1 MAGRRFGA
9 FYARSFEKH
18 PYITL
23 AAANGTLG
31 VVADSLAQGFERFN
45 KPNDRLASK
54 SDATAT
60 DAGPQGW
67 DLARSARFLTFG
79 IGMAPLLAEWNHFI
93 EHRFPLRT
101 SSTANT
107 STTSAAAS
115 NVGARSAD
123 AARTFA
129 KLTGSSA
136 AADVLADKAKW
147 AGNKLAASDVG
158 SKITSAG
165 KVSIAALG
173 KRVAIDQGL
182 FAPFGLA
189 MFVLSMGIM
198 EGRSFSGIQE
208 KFSEMYFPALIANWQ
223 LWPAVQLV
231 NFRFVPLRYRVPFT
245 SSIGI
250 LWTLYLSLLNTSKTS
265 SRKEV
270 AATDPVST

>member
-1 MAGRRFGA
+1 MASAGRRFGA

-31 VVADSLAQGFERFN
+31 VIADTLAQGFERFN
-45 KPNDRLASK
+45 ASDKTHSSKVPEEVKK
-54 SDATAT
+54 SEE
-60 DAGPQGW
+60 GW
-67 DLARSARFLTFG
+67 DFARSARFLTFG

-93 EHRFPLRT
+93 EHRFPLRI
-101 SSTANT
+101 SSSAA
-107 STTSAAAS
+107 TSASAS
-115 NVGARSAD
+115 ASASAVGARSAD

-129 KLTGSSA
+129 KLTGSGV
-136 AADVLADKAKW
+136 AADMLADKAKW
-147 AGNKLAASDVG
+147 AGEKVATSSVG
-158 SKITSAG
+158 SKIASAG
-165 KVSIAALG
+165 KVSLAALG

-198 EGRSFSGIQE
+198 EGRSFSGIKD
-208 KFSEMYFPALIANWQ
+208 KFSDMYFPALIANWQ

-250 LWTLYLSLLNTSKTS
+250 LWTLYLSLLNTSKAS

-270 AATDPVST
+270 EHVAA